1 MSLDGCRCLACTGTP
16 SVAVG
21 VEHEALRQLIV
32 ALLSR
37 DDVTWDV
44 CPCSLR
50 EMTHT
55 ATANEAD
62 VAIVATSGF
71 PASWGD
77 LLDVFPADKVVV
89 IGPEPGSGY
98 ERAARAAGAGAWIAR
113 DRIGEDLR
121 SALRTVLGCNRGPEV
136 VALA

>member
-16 SVAVG
+16 TVAVG

-37 DDVTWDV
+37 DAVTWDV

-50 EMTHT
+50 DIAHT

-62 VAIVATSGF
+62 VAIVATAGF
-71 PASWGD
+71 PASCGD
-77 LLDVFPADKVVV
+77 LLDVFPANKLVV
-89 IGPEPGSGY
+89 IGPEPENAY

-113 DRIGEDLR
+113 DRIAEDLR
-121 SALRTVLGCNRGPEV
+121 SALRTVLGCTRGPEV